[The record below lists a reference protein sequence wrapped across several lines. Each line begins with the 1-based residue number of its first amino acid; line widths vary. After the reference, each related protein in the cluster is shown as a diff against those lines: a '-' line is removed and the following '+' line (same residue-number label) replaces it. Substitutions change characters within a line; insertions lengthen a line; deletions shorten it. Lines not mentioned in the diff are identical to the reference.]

1 MLGRTDLAILQEMTS
16 VLDHAETR
24 QTVFPV
30 SVEFYHEACRLG
42 LIDKDVE
49 LLEGVLFTKMAK
61 SPLHQSLA
69 RQLQRLLERVLRPGF
84 FVDRECP
91 ITCEKSEPEPDV
103 AVFAGSVTDYARQH
117 PRTAELVIEIAIN
130 TVQRDRSKA
139 AIYAGAA
146 VKEYWLLEP
155 EAGTITIYSQPL
167 AGDYAS
173 KRVINAHETAV
184 SEVVPGFKTCLDE
197 LMRA

>member
-1 MLGRTDLAILQEMTS
+1 MTS

-24 QTVFPV
+24 QTVYSV
-30 SVEFYHEACRLG
+30 SVEFYHEAARLG

-69 RQLQRLLERVLRPGF
+69 RKLQRLLEKALGRGF

-91 ITCEKSEPEPDV
+91 ITCARSEPEPDL
-103 AVFAGSVTDYARQH
+103 AVFAGSVEDYMLQH
-117 PRTAELVIEIAIN
+117 PSTAELVIEIAIN

-146 VKEYWLLEP
+146 VKEYWLVEP
-155 EAGTITIYSQPL
+155 ESGTITVHSSPSVQ
-167 AGDYAS
+167 GYAS
-173 KRVINAHETAV
+173 QKAFTAHESAASSV
-184 SEVVPGFKTCLDE
+184 IQGFEVKLAD
-197 LMRA
+197 LMA